1 MSYWM
6 MVSLGIAYVIIMIA
20 CACERKWTDF
30 MYWGGAAVITL
41 SLILRRV

>member
-1 MSYWM
+1 MSLAM
-6 MVSLGIAYVIIMIA
+6 MYALVIAYVIIMIA